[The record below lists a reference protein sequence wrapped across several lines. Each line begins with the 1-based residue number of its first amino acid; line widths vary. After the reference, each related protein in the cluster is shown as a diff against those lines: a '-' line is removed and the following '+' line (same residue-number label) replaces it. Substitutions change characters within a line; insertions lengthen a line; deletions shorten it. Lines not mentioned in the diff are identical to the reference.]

1 MDSCDLPLECS
12 FLDFSID
19 SDDESPTSSVE
30 DDIVDNHMFSSK
42 FIPFVRTQYQ
52 FMYHTKLPSFNSL
65 DEQTLTLADIR
76 IQPGESGSWL
86 ARPEHRLSRR
96 KHRPQNL
103 MKLHLS
109 SNDKVSSPR
118 ERNSRKLPRIYQQRV
133 NQIDFSPDI
142 VPHSAPI
149 LSSTVEREKIH
160 TDRRLSQMAFAQ
172 DSPAPIYQPKF
183 SVENLSNS
191 EKKSQRLSFT
201 NSVYRSRVREN
212 FLLSRSLPASL
223 NALLAKGKTK
233 IGRSKRFS
241 YSSENSLRA
250 SCTEYIEKPIP
261 RNSSFVLVIDQ
272 PKTETCSVASEP
284 RFSIAEKESM
294 TFKDSADLSTVS
306 DTNTDYKDVEEFSSN
321 SSTFQKEVKK
331 TQSQSQSQIIVMN
344 PEMSTNETVKKEL
357 VLNWITHNSND
368 GQSNYTGWVNVIKDS
383 EAPSKSIMSKHRSLT
398 SEI

>member
-183 SVENLSNS
+183 SIPCKGKL
-191 EKKSQRLSFT
+191 
-201 NSVYRSRVREN
+201 
-212 FLLSRSLPASL
+212 LLSRSLPASL

-368 GQSNYTGWVNVIKDS
+368 GQSK
-383 EAPSKSIMSKHRSLT
+383 
-398 SEI
+398 